1 VGIVAVFVFL
11 LVAFWVLQVLQYAEH
26 RDRAERNYTRTIS
39 LLAPRGMLFD
49 RHGQVLVNSRQSFRI
64 AIVREQSTDLKE
76 SVRRLADATRMDE
89 SQMWAD
95 VERRRTE
102 ALYRP
107 IVVIEH
113 ATDAQIAAVFA
124 RKLELPEVVVEQV
137 PMRTYPEGGLAAHIF
152 GYTGEVQ
159 PAQLERA
166 EFADLSPGA
175 IVGQTGLER
184 IYNPSLMGTDGNRF
198 VIIDSRGRE
207 VDELERQEPIDGHR
221 VQLTIDA
228 DMQRALEGAFRAD
241 GFNGAAAFID
251 PRSGEVL
258 AMTSLPAYDPN
269 DFASGLSPATWAA
282 LNSDPLRPLGN
293 WLIQGLYMPGS
304 TFKIVM
310 AIAALEEGIITP
322 DTVIGCRGSAV
333 FYGRSF
339 RCWNTSGHGAMTL
352 RHALE
357 QSCNVFF
364 YTLGERMSIDA
375 INKWAT
381 KLGLVGKTGIDLPQ
395 ESTSFMPDTAWA
407 ARTRSDGR
415 WYPGET
421 VSVAIGQGAVT
432 VSPMAMATMM
442 MTVANGGTLFTPH
455 LLKAIDRGNGW
466 EPQAAP
472 APRSSFQMDPA
483 HLAAVRDGLWM
494 AVNSPKGTATS
505 RGKIPGKDVAG
516 KTGTAQVISND
527 NKAAAQA
534 AAVAAGRDPSV
545 FEDHGWFV
553 FFAPRDN
560 PEVAGVVFTEHSEH
574 GYLSAPIAKH
584 VLETYFA
591 KQEGRPLPVYK
602 APPPVKA
609 IVGVPVA
616 SVPGQGGGTR

>member
-228 DMQRALEGAFRAD
+228 DMQRALEGAFPDIATRRRFPRALECCVD
-241 GFNGAAAFID
+241 AVRDEMECRAARHGDRRARMVREYEDRHLIGRVVAPPAFPGIVGPGAAHRAEHVAPED
-251 PRSGEVL
+251 PRPEIVDAARREVVVDPGRAAVFAEQFPEGAGRDEPFMQGHGADAERIFQTLAGTGAVAVEGDGETMDAEL
-258 AMTSLPAYDPN
+258 AHAH
-269 DFASGLSPATWAA
+269 GLSPGRRW
-282 LNSDPLRPLGN
+282 
-293 WLIQGLYMPGS
+293 
-304 TFKIVM
+304 
-310 AIAALEEGIITP
+310 IA
-322 DTVIGCRGSAV
+322 GC
-333 FYGRSF
+333 
-339 RCWNTSGHGAMTL
+339 
-352 RHALE
+352 
-357 QSCNVFF
+357 
-364 YTLGERMSIDA
+364 
-375 INKWAT
+375 
-381 KLGLVGKTGIDLPQ
+381 
-395 ESTSFMPDTAWA
+395 A
-407 ARTRSDGR
+407 ARPVGR
-415 WYPGET
+415 
-421 VSVAIGQGAVT
+421 
-432 VSPMAMATMM
+432 
-442 MTVANGGTLFTPH
+442 TL
-455 LLKAIDRGNGW
+455 L
-466 EPQAAP
+466 
-472 APRSSFQMDPA
+472 
-483 HLAAVRDGLWM
+483 
-494 AVNSPKGTATS
+494 
-505 RGKIPGKDVAG
+505 
-516 KTGTAQVISND
+516 
-527 NKAAAQA
+527 
-534 AAVAAGRDPSV
+534 
-545 FEDHGWFV
+545 
-553 FFAPRDN
+553 
-560 PEVAGVVFTEHSEH
+560 
-574 GYLSAPIAKH
+574 
-584 VLETYFA
+584 
-591 KQEGRPLPVYK
+591 
-602 APPPVKA
+602 
-609 IVGVPVA
+609 
-616 SVPGQGGGTR
+616 